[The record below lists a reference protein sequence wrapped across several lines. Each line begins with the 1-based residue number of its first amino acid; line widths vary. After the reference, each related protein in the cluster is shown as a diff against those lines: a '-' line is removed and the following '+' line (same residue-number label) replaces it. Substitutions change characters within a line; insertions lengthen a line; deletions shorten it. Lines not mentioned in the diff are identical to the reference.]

1 MFPLGYPLT
10 PTGVLP
16 LYLFEERYLRLYE
29 HVTGGD
35 GRFGVVLIE
44 RGMESRDD
52 NATFDIGCIA
62 RLVGSARNEDGSI
75 SIVTAG
81 TERFRIVE
89 WLDPDPYPRA
99 VVDLLSE
106 GQVTEDFRELLAQV
120 LEKFPRLV
128 ALRSELHVDLNPKV
142 PEFPDDPVLATY
154 QLANSLGLQAIDAQ
168 RVLEAETANQRVMVV
183 KGLLDEAI
191 ELTRLQ
197 LGTA

>member
-1 MFPLGYPLT
+1 MFPLGQPLI

-29 HVTGGD
+29 HVAAED

-44 RGMESRDD
+44 RGTESRDD
-52 NATFDIGCIA
+52 NATFAIGCVA
-62 RLVGSARNEDGSI
+62 RLIGAASNEDGSI

-81 TERFRIVE
+81 TERFRIVQ
-89 WLDPDPYPRA
+89 WLDPDPYPKA

-106 GQVTEDFRELLAQV
+106 GHVADEFTFLLAEAV
-120 LEKFPRLV
+120 ERFPRLI
-128 ALRSELHVDLNPKV
+128 ALQSELYVGTSPVV

-168 RVLEAETANQRVMVV
+168 RVLEAETANERVTVV
-183 KGLLDEAI
+183 SDLLDDAI

-197 LGTA
+197 LGIA